1 MPAAVHV
8 LCGPARAGKTQ
19 RMVERFQARLADA
32 PGSVLWL
39 GPTVRAV
46 EALRG
51 RLREATAELG
61 LPLLHTFQEV
71 LEKIVRA
78 NDPAARPLT
87 AVQRRLL
94 TEDLVADLAD
104 GGDLPHFAG
113 VADTR
118 GFTDGV
124 LGLLTDLQRNAIPP
138 DAFAEKSAAV
148 GAKERQCARL
158 YARYHDELRRQNL
171 HDADGVVGRA
181 CDLLRRGPR
190 QPFGEVRAVFVDGF
204 SDFTRPQHDFLE
216 LLCGWVEELWIAL
229 PGENDDRRRDLFARP
244 RETLEH
250 LRPLGPEVEWLASG
264 GRKPPEPPAI
274 AEPFIR
280 GLTPP
285 ARHDIDRPAGLAHLE
300 RQLFRPLRAV
310 ERSADAAGVALIEA
324 PGVVGE
330 ARLTARRIKTLLL
343 DGTDPDE
350 ILVVLRDVSPY
361 ADVLGE
367 VFDEYDLPVE
377 MEGTDP
383 LTRNPA
389 AALLLRA
396 VRLQDDDWPFAGVTA
411 LLRNTYFRPPWPEAT
426 PDMPQRAEVLLRLL
440 GEPRGRGAYLSA
452 VRRWAERQ
460 QPGLEDEQAE
470 ESRRKQT
477 HELAKECGAFLHR
490 FFQAWDPAP
499 ARAPLAEHLEWL
511 RRFARDVGVT
521 DAAQEMESDK
531 KALEQMW
538 DDLGQ
543 WLVRDE
549 RRHGPGGRALDRKT
563 FLRRLNALAGESCLP
578 RSPSGPG
585 RVRVLSANQAR
596 HLEADHVFIL
606 GLGERSFPRLTP
618 PQTLFDEQERQAL
631 QNAGLDVG
639 AGDLLPEEMLLFYQV
654 VARARRR
661 LVLSYPAVDERGQA
675 LLPSS
680 FLSAARDCFGPVA
693 FKDKENLERR
703 SMLIEGF
710 NRDAPLSAAE
720 RRVRAVATWEAG
732 GLHDPAL
739 PADLRAN
746 LLDAQKLWE
755 RRFRTTEHN
764 PYDGRFRD
772 PAVVGELTQM
782 FGPEHVFSP
791 TALEEYVACPFRF
804 YLRHV
809 LRLEALEDPSE
820 EIEVTRRGQLFH
832 RALARLHRKLKDAEV
847 HAPADAVTAEMTRQM
862 ADAVAED
869 VGRAPSSAAKELW
882 KLEGQRLLK
891 LAGKYVDQWRK
902 FVKPWQERNVA
913 PRPDRFEAD
922 FGLPSPLTPTPLP
935 PGERGEE
942 LAAPG
947 PLVVRIDDVEV
958 RISGRIDRVDVAEL
972 DDGLGFWIIDYKT
985 GRSGHYTGVALAEYR
1000 RLQLTLYALAVEEVL
1015 LAGQAARPLGLAYWL
1030 VGEDGPKVALPGR
1043 AAAKWLDDYRH
1054 WSEIRERLRRWVA
1067 VLVTHIRQ
1075 GDFVLQPRE
1084 PDCTQTCDFGQVCR
1098 ITQARA
1104 VGKEGMLPLPM
1115 APDSEMA

>member
-1 MPAAVHV
+1 MIECFH
-8 LCGPARAGKTQ
+8 
-19 RMVERFQARLADA
+19 ARLADG

-46 EALRG
+46 EAMRG
-51 RLREATAELG
+51 RLLDETAG
-61 LPLLHTFQEV
+61 PGFPPLHTFQEV

-94 TEDLVADLAD
+94 AEDLVAELTD
-104 GGDLPHFAG
+104 GGDLPHFTG

-138 DAFAEKSAAV
+138 DAFADKAAAV

-158 YARYHDELRRQNL
+158 YGRYHDELRRQNL

-181 CDLLRRGPR
+181 CDLLRGGLRH
-190 QPFGEVRAVFVDGF
+190 PFAEARAVFVDGF
-204 SDFTRPQHDFLE
+204 SDFTRPQHAFLE
-216 LLCGWVEELWIAL
+216 LLCEWVEELWIAL

-244 RETLEH
+244 RETLER
-250 LRPLGPEVEWLASG
+250 LRPLRPEVEWLTPAA
-264 GRKPPEPPAI
+264 RPETA
-274 AEPFIR
+274 
-280 GLTPP
+280 
-285 ARHDIDRPAGLAHLE
+285 RPAGLAHLE

-310 ERSADAAGVALIEA
+310 ERSGDATGVALIEA

-330 ARLTARRIKTLLL
+330 ARLVARRIKTLLL
-343 DGTDPDE
+343 EGTAPDE

-396 VRLQDDDWPFAGVTA
+396 ARLPDDDWPFAGVTA
-411 LLRNTYFRPPWPEAT
+411 LLRNTYFRPPWPESAT
-426 PDMPQRAEVLLRLL
+426 APDMPQRAEVLLRLL

-452 VRRWAERQ
+452 VRRWAEQQ

-470 ESRRKQT
+470 ESRRRRT
-477 HELAKECGAFLHR
+477 HELAKECGEFLHR
-490 FFQAWDPAP
+490 FFQAWDAAP
-499 ARAPLAEHLEWL
+499 AKAPLAEHLEWL
-511 RRFARDVGVT
+511 RRFALDVGVT
-521 DAAQEMESDK
+521 PAGQDTESDK

-538 DDLGQ
+538 DDIDQ
-543 WLVRDE
+543 WHGRDE
-549 RRHGPGGRALDRKT
+549 RRHGAGGRVLDRKT
-563 FLRRLNALAGESCLP
+563 FLRRLSALAAESCLP
-578 RSPSGPG
+578 RSPEGPG

-618 PQTLFDEQERQAL
+618 PQTLFDEQERQTL

-680 FLSAARDCFGPVA
+680 FLSAARDCFGPEA
-693 FKDKENLERR
+693 FKDKANLERR

-710 NRDAPLSAAE
+710 SRDAPLSAAE
-720 RRVRAVATWEAG
+720 RRVRAAATWEVG

-746 LLDAQKLWE
+746 LLDAQKLME
-755 RRFRTTEHN
+755 RRFGTTEHN

-772 PAVVGELTQM
+772 PAVIGELTQL
-782 FGPEHVFSP
+782 FGPERVFSP

-809 LRLEALEDPSE
+809 LRLEPLEDPSE

-832 RALARLHRKLKDAEV
+832 RALARLHRKLKDAGA
-847 HAPADAVTAEMTRQM
+847 HAPADAVTEEMTRQM
-862 ADAVAED
+862 ADAVNED
-869 VGRAPSSAAKELW
+869 VGRAPSLPAKELW

-922 FGLPSPLTPTPLP
+922 FGLPSADSAPL
-935 PGERGEE
+935 
-942 LAAPG
+942 G

-958 RISGRIDRVDVAEL
+958 RVSGRIDRVDVAEL

-1084 PDCTQTCDFGQVCR
+1084 ENCTQTCDFGQVCR

-1104 VGKEGMLPLPM
+1104 VGKEGMLPLPL
-1115 APDSEMA
+1115 APEEETT